1 MILVIELTKY
11 LMILL
16 LGIYTYYN
24 FQVMRYRSKE
34 RQKLTYRVMTILIFT
49 LHLTGNFTLYLQV
62 QSDMLILLYVFEV
75 VILILALSLYQ
86 KVYKRISKLLLCNM
100 LMLMSIGFIVLSRL
114 SFDKAVKQVSFAAI
128 ALLICLAIPGIIQR
142 FSWLRRFGWVYGVAG
157 IIALLIVLFVGS
169 TQYGAT
175 NWLEIRNFTFQPSE
189 FVKLLFIFSIASLFN
204 EGTDF
209 KRICAVAV
217 MAGATVII
225 LVFQRDLGGALI
237 FFVTFVFMVYIA
249 RQKSIYLLG
258 GLFSGSVAAYVAYKL
273 FGHVRVRVMAWQNPF
288 LYIDKEGYQISQ
300 SLFAIGT
307 GGWVGMGLNRGLP
320 TDIPVVDSD
329 FIFSAISEEFGAL
342 FAISIILIYLNIFI
356 NLINISLKQEDYF
369 YRLLAFGCSTMLIL
383 QVFLSFGGVIKFIPS
398 TGVTLP
404 LISYGGSS
412 MFATVIMFMIIQGI
426 HIRGRL
432 PASKEFIYETDIKK
446 SDINEADKGD
456 NNKNIIKKNNKKKQK
471 KAVGKKNILETSINM
486 KDTIYRVVY
495 IFIGLFVLGMGY
507 FSYFIIFRKN
517 DVINSAYNKRQE
529 VLTERVVRG
538 DILSIDGEVLART
551 IIDDEGKE
559 IREYPYGKIYAPVVG
574 RILMGRAGIE
584 ESENIRL
591 LTSNINPLEQMY
603 YDLTSEKSP
612 GDNVVTTLDSKLTK
626 VAYEA
631 LSGYRGAIVV
641 MEPSTGKILA
651 MVSSPSYDPNT
662 IEEDWTE
669 LVEDNNNESALLN
682 RAAQGLYPPG
692 STFKLLTALGY
703 MRQDPLFEKYEYN
716 CVGSIEEK
724 GMTIRDYNK
733 KAHGKVD
740 LSTSLAKS
748 CNTSFSNIGRL
759 LDLDK
764 FYTLAEEFS
773 FNNNLPINMATS
785 RSSFILKKAGSSV
798 KEAMQTAIGQGRT
811 LITPLHNAMIISS
824 IANGGAMMKPYVVD
838 HVETADG
845 GIVKTYSSELYSKPM
860 TVQEADYLGKMLREV
875 VVDGTGRKLKDIKVT
890 SAGKTGSADNSTGK
904 AHSWFIGYA
913 PYENPQIAVSI
924 LVENVGTGSEYAV
937 PIAKEIFEAYF
948 QE

>member
-1 MILVIELTKY
+1 MNLVIELTKY

-16 LGIYTYYN
+16 LGIYTYYS
-24 FQVMRYRSKE
+24 FQVMRYRSRE
-34 RQKLTYRVMTILIFT
+34 RQELTYRVMTILIFA
-49 LHLTGNFTLYLQV
+49 LHFAGNFTLYLQV
-62 QSDMLILLYVFEV
+62 QSDKLILLYVFEV
-75 VILILALSLYQ
+75 VMLILALSLYQ
-86 KVYKRISKLLLCNM
+86 KFYKRISKLLLRNM
-100 LMLMSIGFIVLSRL
+100 LMLMSIGFVVLSRL
-114 SFDKAVKQVSFAAI
+114 SFDKAAKQVSFAAI
-128 ALLICLAIPGIIQR
+128 SLLACLIIPGIIHK
-142 FSWLRRFGWVYGVAG
+142 FSWLRRIGWVYGVTG
-157 IIALLIVLFVGS
+157 IIVLLIVLVAGS

-175 NWLEIRNFTFQPSE
+175 NWLVLGSFTFQPSE
-189 FVKLLFIFSIASLFN
+189 FVKLLFIFSIAALFN

-217 MAGATVII
+217 MSGATVII

-249 RQKSIYLLG
+249 RQKSIYLFG
-258 GLFSGSVAAYVAYKL
+258 GLIAGSAAAYIAYQL

-288 LYIDKEGYQISQ
+288 LYIDNEGYQISQ

-342 FAISIILIYLNIFI
+342 FAISIILIYLNIFM
-356 NLINISLKQEDYF
+356 NLINTSLKQEDYF
-369 YRLLAFGCSTMLIL
+369 YRLLAFGCSIMLIF

-426 HIRGRL
+426 HIRGRAVVNGEQNQDL
-432 PASKEFIYETDIKK
+432 NQEVNLE
-446 SDINEADKGD
+446 
-456 NNKNIIKKNNKKKQK
+456 NNQRAVELENPKRNLNK
-471 KAVGKKNILETSINM
+471 M

-495 IFIGLFVLGMGY
+495 IFLGLFVLGMGY

-517 DVINSAYNKRQE
+517 DVINSAYNKRQD
-529 VLTERVVRG
+529 VLMERVVRG
-538 DILSIDGEVLART
+538 DILSIDGVVLART
-551 IIDDEGKE
+551 VIDNRGKE
-559 IREYPYGKIYAPVVG
+559 TREYPYGEIYAPVVG
-574 RILMGRAGIE
+574 RTLMGRAGIE

-591 LTSNINPLEQMY
+591 LTSNINPIEQMY

-612 GDNVVTTLDSKLTK
+612 GDNVVTTLDSKLTE

-651 MVSSPSYDPNT
+651 MVSNPSYDPNT
-662 IEEDWTE
+662 IEEDWGD
-669 LVEDNNNESALLN
+669 LVEDKKKESALLN

-692 STFKLLTALGY
+692 STYKLLTALGY
-703 MRQDPLFEKYEYN
+703 IRQDPSFAQYSYD
-716 CVGSIEEK
+716 CDGSIEEN
-724 GMTIRDYNK
+724 GMVIRDYSK
-733 KAHGKVD
+733 KGHGEVD
-740 LSTSLAKS
+740 LTASLAKS
-748 CNTSFSNIGRL
+748 CNTSFSHIGRL
-759 LDLDK
+759 LDLDT
-764 FYTLAEEFS
+764 FYSLNEEFL
-773 FNNNLPINMATS
+773 FNKDLPVNIATS
-785 RSSFILKKAGSSV
+785 RSSFTLKKAGSSV

-824 IANGGAMMKPYVVD
+824 IANGGAMMRPYLID

-860 TVQEADYLGKMLREV
+860 TAQEADYLGKMMREAV
-875 VVDGTGRKLKDIKVT
+875 IDGTGRKLKDMEVT

-904 AHSWFIGYA
+904 AHSWFVGYA
-913 PYENPQIAVSI
+913 PYENPQIAFSI

>member
-1 MILVIELTKY
+1 VNLVIELTKY

-16 LGIYTYYN
+16 LGIYTYYS
-24 FQVMRYRSKE
+24 FQVMRYKSKE
-34 RQKLTYRVMTILIFT
+34 RQELTYRVLTVLIFA
-49 LHLTGNFTLYLQV
+49 LHFAGNFTLYIQV
-62 QSDMLILLYVFEV
+62 QSDKLILLYVSEV
-75 VILILALSLYQ
+75 VMLILTLSLYQ
-86 KVYKRISKLLLCNM
+86 KFYKRISKLLLRNM

-114 SFDKAVKQVSFAAI
+114 AFDKAEKQVSFAAI
-128 ALLICLAIPGIIQR
+128 SLLACLVIPGIIHK
-142 FSWLRRFGWVYGVAG
+142 FSWLMRIGWIYGVAG
-157 IIALLIVLFVGS
+157 ITILLIVLVAGT

-175 NWLEIRNFTFQPSE
+175 NWLEIWGFSFQPSE

-209 KRICAVAV
+209 KRICAVAA

-225 LVFQRDLGGALI
+225 LVFQKDLGGALI

-249 RQKSIYLLG
+249 RQKSIYLFG
-258 GLFSGSVAAYVAYKL
+258 GLLSGSVAAYIAYQL
-273 FGHVRVRVMAWQNPF
+273 FGHVRVRVMAWQNPL
-288 LYIDKEGYQISQ
+288 LYIDNEGYQISQ

-329 FIFSAISEEFGAL
+329 FIFSAIAEEFGAL
-342 FAISIILIYLNIFI
+342 FAISVILIYLNIFV
-356 NLINISLKQEDYF
+356 NLINISLKQEDHF
-369 YRLLAFGCSTMLIL
+369 YRLLSFGCSIMLIF

-412 MFATVIMFMIIQGI
+412 MFATIIMFMIIQGI
-426 HIRGRL
+426 HIRGRVVT
-432 PASKEFIYETDIKK
+432 SKEYNQNYDQKVSLENKQK
-446 SDINEADKGD
+446 AAEAD
-456 NNKNIIKKNNKKKQK
+456 NASVSSNKMKN
-471 KAVGKKNILETSINM
+471 
-486 KDTIYRVVY
+486 TIYRVVY

-529 VLTERVVRG
+529 VLTERVLRG

-551 IIDDEGKE
+551 IIDLDGGE
-559 IREYPYGKIYAPVVG
+559 IREYPFGEIYAPVVG
-574 RILMGRAGIE
+574 RTLMGRAGIE
-584 ESENIRL
+584 ETENIRL
-591 LTSNINPLEQMY
+591 LTSNINPIEQMY
-603 YDLTSEKSP
+603 YDLSGEKSP
-612 GDNVVTTLDSKLTK
+612 GDNVVTTLDSKLTQ

-651 MVSSPSYDPNT
+651 MVSNPSYDPNT
-662 IEEDWTE
+662 IEEDWRE
-669 LVEDNNNESALLN
+669 LVEDERKESALLN

-692 STFKLLTALGY
+692 STYKLLTTLGY
-703 MRQDPLFEKYEYN
+703 IRQNPTFEKYSYD
-716 CVGSIEEK
+716 CDGSIEEN
-724 GMTIRDYNK
+724 GMVIRDYSK
-733 KAHGKVD
+733 KGHGKVD
-740 LSTSLAKS
+740 LTTSLAKS
-748 CNTSFSNIGRL
+748 CNTSFSHIGRL
-759 LDLDK
+759 LDLDA
-764 FYTLAEEFS
+764 FYAMNEEFL
-773 FNNNLPINMATS
+773 FNRDLPVNMATS
-785 RSSFILKKAGSSV
+785 RSSFTLKKAGSSV
-798 KEAMQTAIGQGRT
+798 KEAMQTAIGQGKT
-811 LITPLHNAMIISS
+811 LMTPLHNAMIISS
-824 IANGGAMMKPYVVD
+824 IANGGAMMRPYLVD

-860 TVQEADYLGKMLREV
+860 TAVEADYLGKMMREA
-875 VVDGTGRKLKDIKVT
+875 VVDGTGRKLKDMEVT

-904 AHSWFIGYA
+904 AHSWFVGYA
-913 PYENPQIAVSI
+913 PYENPQISVSI

-937 PIAKEIFEAYF
+937 PIAKKIFEAYF

>member
-1 MILVIELTKY
+1 MNLVIELTKY

-16 LGIYTYYN
+16 LGIYTYYS

-34 RQKLTYRVMTILIFT
+34 RQKLIYRVMTILIFA
-49 LHLTGNFTLYLQV
+49 LHLAGNFTLYLQV
-62 QSDMLILLYVFEV
+62 QSDMLIILYVFEV
-75 VILILALSLYQ
+75 VILILTLSLYQ
-86 KVYKRISKLLLCNM
+86 KLYKRISKLLLRNM
-100 LMLMSIGFIVLSRL
+100 LMLMSIGFVVLSRL

-128 ALLICLAIPGIIQR
+128 ALLVCLAIPGIIHR
-142 FSWLRRFGWVYGVAG
+142 FSWLRKFGWVYGVVG
-157 IIALLIVLFVGS
+157 IIALLIVLVAGS

-217 MAGATVII
+217 MSGATVII

-258 GLFSGSVAAYVAYKL
+258 GLFSGSVASYVAYKL

-288 LYIDKEGYQISQ
+288 LYIDNEGYQISQ

-356 NLINISLKQEDYF
+356 NLINISLKQDDYF
-369 YRLLAFGCSTMLIL
+369 YRLLAFGCSIMLIF

-412 MFATVIMFMIIQGI
+412 MLATVIMFMIIQGI

-432 PASKEFIYETDIKK
+432 PASKDIVYETDINE
-446 SDINEADKGD
+446 SDIGEMDKGD
-456 NNKNIIKKNNKKKQK
+456 NNKSNLKKNNKKQK
-471 KAVGKKNILETSINM
+471 KAIDRKNILESSISM

-495 IFIGLFVLGMGY
+495 IFLGLFVLGMGY

-538 DILSIDGEVLART
+538 DILSSDGEILART
-551 IIDDEGKE
+551 IIDDKGKE
-559 IREYPYGKIYAPVVG
+559 IREYPYEEIYAPVVG
-574 RILMGRAGIE
+574 RTLMGRSGIE

-591 LTSNINPLEQMY
+591 LTSNINPIEQMY

-612 GDNVVTTLDSKLTK
+612 GDNVVTTLDSKLTE

-641 MEPSTGKILA
+641 MEPSTGKLLV
-651 MVSSPSYDPNT
+651 MVSNPSYNPNT

-716 CVGSIEEK
+716 CVGSIEEN

-733 KAHGKVD
+733 KAHGKLN
-740 LSTSLAKS
+740 LSSSLAKS
-748 CNTSFSNIGRL
+748 CNTSFSNIGRQ
-759 LDLDK
+759 LDLDD
-764 FYTLAEEFS
+764 FYALTEEFS
-773 FNNNLPINMATS
+773 FNKDLPINMATS
-785 RSSFILKKAGSSV
+785 RSSFVLKKAGSSV

-845 GIVKTYSSELYSKPM
+845 GIVKTYSSELYSKLM
-860 TVQEADYLGKMLREV
+860 TAQEADYLGEMLREV
-875 VVDGTGRKLKDIKVT
+875 VVDGTGRKLKDMKVT

-904 AHSWFIGYA
+904 AHSWFVGYA

-937 PIAKEIFEAYF
+937 PIAKKIFQAYF

>member
-1 MILVIELTKY
+1 MNLVIELTKY

-16 LGIYTYYN
+16 LGIYTYYS
-24 FQVMRYRSKE
+24 FQVMRYKNKV
-34 RQKLTYRVMTILIFT
+34 RQELTYRVMTILIFT
-49 LHLTGNFTLYLQV
+49 LHLAGNFTLYLQV
-62 QSDMLILLYVFEV
+62 QSDKLIFLYVCEV
-75 VILILALSLYQ
+75 VMLILALSIYQ
-86 KVYKRISKLLLCNM
+86 KFYKKISKLLLRNM

-114 SFDKAVKQVSFAAI
+114 SFDKAVKQVSYAAI
-128 ALLICLAIPGIIQR
+128 SLLACLIIPGIIHK
-142 FSWLRRFGWVYGVAG
+142 FSWLRKMGWLYGVAG
-157 IIALLIVLFVGS
+157 IIVLLIVLILGT

-175 NWLEIRNFTFQPSE
+175 NWLEIWGFSFQPSE

-209 KRICAVAV
+209 KRICAIAS

-258 GLFSGSVAAYVAYKL
+258 GLLSGSAAAYIAYRL
-273 FGHVRVRVMAWQNPF
+273 FGHVRVRVMAWQNPL
-288 LYIDKEGYQISQ
+288 LYIDNEGYQISQ

-307 GGWVGMGLNRGLP
+307 GGWVGIGLNRGLP

-356 NLINISLKQEDYF
+356 NLVNTSLKQEDYF
-369 YRLLAFGCSTMLIL
+369 YRLLAFGCSIMLIF

-398 TGVTLP
+398 TGVTMP

-426 HIRGRL
+426 HIRGRAVVSTEQNKDL
-432 PASKEFIYETDIKK
+432 NLDVNLE
-446 SDINEADKGD
+446 
-456 NNKNIIKKNNKKKQK
+456 NNQRAIELENAKANSNK
-471 KAVGKKNILETSINM
+471 I

-495 IFIGLFVLGMGY
+495 IFLGLFVLGMGY

-551 IIDDEGKE
+551 IIDAKGREL
-559 IREYPYGKIYAPVVG
+559 REYPYGEIYAPVVG
-574 RILMGRAGIE
+574 RTLMGRAGIE

-591 LTSNINPLEQMY
+591 LTSNINPIEQMY

-651 MVSSPSYDPNT
+651 MVSNPSYDPNT
-662 IEEDWTE
+662 IEEDWSE
-669 LVEDNNNESALLN
+669 LIEDKKKESALLN

-703 MRQDPLFEKYEYN
+703 IRQDPSFAKYNYD
-716 CVGSIEEK
+716 CDGSIEEN
-724 GMTIRDYNK
+724 GMVIRDYSK
-733 KAHGKVD
+733 KGHGEVD
-740 LSTSLAKS
+740 LTASLAKS
-748 CNTSFSNIGRL
+748 CNTSFSHIGRL
-759 LDLDK
+759 LDLDS
-764 FYTLAEEFS
+764 FYALNEEFL
-773 FNNNLPINMATS
+773 FNKDLPVNMATS
-785 RSSFILKKAGSSV
+785 RSSFTLKKAESSV
-798 KEAMQTAIGQGRT
+798 KEAMQTAIGQGKT

-824 IANGGAMMKPYVVD
+824 IANGGAMMRPYLID

-860 TVQEADYLGKMLREV
+860 TAQEADHLGKMMREA
-875 VVDGTGRKLKDIKVT
+875 VVDGTARKLKDMEVA

-904 AHSWFIGYA
+904 AHSWFVGYA

-937 PIAKEIFEAYF
+937 PIAKELFEAYF
-948 QE
+948 RE

>member
-1 MILVIELTKY
+1 MNLVIELTKY

-16 LGIYTYYN
+16 LGIYTYYS
-24 FQVMRYRSKE
+24 FQVMRYKNKE
-34 RQKLTYRVMTILIFT
+34 RQELTYRVMTILIFA
-49 LHLTGNFTLYLQV
+49 LHFSGNFTLYLQV
-62 QSDMLILLYVFEV
+62 QSDKLILLYVCEV
-75 VILILALSLYQ
+75 VLLVLALSLYQ
-86 KVYKRISKLLLCNM
+86 KFYKRISKLLLRNM

-128 ALLICLAIPGIIQR
+128 SLLACLIIPGIIHK
-142 FSWLRRFGWVYGVAG
+142 FSWLRRIGWVYGVAG
-157 IIALLIVLFVGS
+157 IIVLLIVLVAGT

-175 NWLEIRNFTFQPSE
+175 NWLEIWGFSFQPSE

-225 LVFQRDLGGALI
+225 LVVQKDLGGALI

-249 RQKSIYLLG
+249 RQKSIYLIG
-258 GLFSGSVAAYVAYKL
+258 GLLSGSVAAYIAYQL
-273 FGHVRVRVMAWQNPF
+273 FGHVRVRVMAWQNPL
-288 LYIDKEGYQISQ
+288 LYIDNEGYQISQ

-342 FAISIILIYLNIFI
+342 FAISIILIYLNIFM
-356 NLINISLKQEDYF
+356 NLINTSLKQEDYF
-369 YRLLAFGCSTMLIL
+369 YRLLAFGCSIMLIF

-398 TGVTLP
+398 TGVTMP

-412 MFATVIMFMIIQGI
+412 IFATVIMFMIMQGI
-426 HIRGRL
+426 HIRGRVVVNT
-432 PASKEFIYETDIKK
+432 EQNQDTVQ
-446 SDINEADKGD
+446 EA
-456 NNKNIIKKNNKKKQK
+456 NVENNKKTVELGNVRTNSDK
-471 KAVGKKNILETSINM
+471 I

-495 IFIGLFVLGMGY
+495 IFLGLFVLGMGY

-551 IIDDEGKE
+551 IIDDKGRE
-559 IREYPYGKIYAPVVG
+559 IREYPYGKIYAPIVG
-574 RILMGRAGIE
+574 RTLMGRAGIE

-591 LTSNINPLEQMY
+591 LTSNINPIEQMY

-612 GDNVVTTLDSKLTK
+612 GDNVVTTLDSKLTE

-651 MVSSPSYDPNT
+651 MVSNPSYDPNT
-662 IEEDWTE
+662 IEEDWGE
-669 LVEDNNNESALLN
+669 LVEDKKKESALLN

-692 STFKLLTALGY
+692 STYKLLTALGY
-703 MRQDPLFEKYEYN
+703 IRQNPSFEKYNYD
-716 CVGSIEEK
+716 CDGSIEEN
-724 GMTIRDYNK
+724 GMIIRDYSK
-733 KAHGKVD
+733 KGHGKVD
-740 LSTSLAKS
+740 LTTSLAKS
-748 CNTSFSNIGRL
+748 CNTSFSHIGRL
-759 LDLDK
+759 LDLDS
-764 FYTLAEEFS
+764 FYTLNEDFL
-773 FNNNLPINMATS
+773 FNKDLPVNMATS
-785 RSSFILKKAGSSV
+785 RSSFTLKKAGSSV
-798 KEAMQTAIGQGRT
+798 KEAMQTAIGQGKT
-811 LITPLHNAMIISS
+811 LITPLHNAMIVSS
-824 IANGGAMMKPYVVD
+824 IANGGAMMRPYLVD

-845 GIVKTYSSELYSKPM
+845 GIVKAYSSELYSKPM
-860 TVQEADYLGKMLREV
+860 TAQEADYLGKMMREAV
-875 VVDGTGRKLKDIKVT
+875 TDGTGRKLKDMEVT
-890 SAGKTGSADNSTGK
+890 SAGKTGSADNSAGK
-904 AHSWFIGYA
+904 AHSWFVGYA
-913 PYENPQIAVSI
+913 PYENPEIAVSI